1 MIANTTISKIG
12 VKTVS
17 IRTFGN
23 DRSRFAYVLDLMVKK
38 SLF

>member
-17 IRTFGN
+17 IRTFEMI
-23 DRSRFAYVLDLMVKK
+23 DQDSLMY
-38 SLF
+38 